1 MSDTAPGAVPRTR
14 LVVYTALVGPKE
26 KLNNP
31 LADLPAGAT
40 SDLELDFVCIT
51 DNRALQS
58 DVWRFVYLPTSHLP
72 PEKLSRRP
80 KALPHDYFADA
91 DYSLYI
97 DNTVTLRRLPQ
108 SNDLTT
114 TQPYLFRAFRHAT
127 RSTLQQ
133 EADAVAM
140 LGYDDIAT
148 ICAQLDFYASR
159 TALDGITPLTTATV
173 LLRAHHHDTVRRFGT
188 LWWESLLTFSKRD
201 QLSIDFALQQAGAQI
216 DYLPG
221 ATHDSDLVHWH
232 GSLDARRVRAS
243 FDARRYAWLHR
254 DEPAAVRDPKAHFLA
269 HGGGSDARYQR
280 RAPLLEYI
288 CHQQGSSLGAQ
299 VSPRRGMAEALD
311 ALLAPQRQDPCRYL
325 LVRVQGD
332 AGPLAFGG
340 DELAAAARAI
350 GMLMGRTGKGT
361 LLDLAVDDLADSD
374 KVYTAQQQPY
384 DMAIV
389 IGLPGNLLAS
399 ATQKLMRLLSPKHGV
414 FVAALASPTTL
425 PEALRAEQLLA
436 AHAGAPVHTALHG
449 SRHDDIDGGL
459 DNTVIGLR
467 CLPAPAAAY
476 VAATPALAELPA

>member
-1 MSDTAPGAVPRTR
+1 MSAVAPRTR

-26 KLNNP
+26 QLNNP
-31 LADLPAGAT
+31 LDGLPAGAT
-40 SDLELDFVCIT
+40 SDLDLDFVCVT
-51 DNRALQS
+51 DNRALRS
-58 DVWRFVYLPTSHLP
+58 DVWRFVYLPTGHLP

-91 DYSLYI
+91 EYSLYI

-108 SNDLTT
+108 ASDLVTEG
-114 TQPYLFRAFRHAT
+114 PYLFRAFRHAT

-140 LGYDDIAT
+140 LGYDDIST

-159 TALDGITPLTTATV
+159 VALDDITPLTTATV
-173 LLRAHHHDTVRRFGT
+173 LLRSHHHETVRRFGT
-188 LWWESLLTFSKRD
+188 LWWESLLAFSKRD

-221 ATHDSDLVHWH
+221 ATHDSELVHWH

-254 DEPAAVRDPKAHFLA
+254 HDPAAVRDPKAHFLTNS
-269 HGGGSDARYQR
+269 HGSDAPYQR
-280 RAPLLEYI
+280 RLPLLEYI

-311 ALLAPQRQDPCRYL
+311 ALLAPHRQGPCRYL
-325 LVRVQGD
+325 LVRVLGD
-332 AGPLAFGG
+332 SGPQAFSG
-340 DELAAAARAI
+340 DELAAAVRAI
-350 GMLMGRTGKGT
+350 GMLMGRAGKGT
-361 LLDLAVDDLADSD
+361 LLELSADDLAASD

-384 DMAIV
+384 DLAIV
-389 IGLPGNLLAS
+389 IGLPGEQVAA
-399 ATQKLMRLLSPKHGV
+399 ATQKLMRLLAPAHGAL
-414 FVAALASPTTL
+414 VAALASPAL
-425 PEALRAEQLLA
+425 LAEALRAEQLLGGW
-436 AHAGAPVHTALHG
+436 AGAAVHTALHG
-449 SRHDDIDGGL
+449 SRHDDVDGSL

-467 CLPAPAAAY
+467 CMAAPVTAAAE
-476 VAATPALAELPA
+476 PAELSA